1 MGFDKKKKKIGSR
14 SSSNDN
20 LPICTGP
27 WPSSSTRQEGDPWDD
42 GFHTTVKQLVIV
54 HGAGIDS
61 IKFEYHDNSGT
72 SFWSQKHGGSGG
84 FKTDK
89 IELDFPGEYLK
100 SISGYYGSINDWSP
114 VFIRSLTIE
123 SSRKKYGPFGSQQG
137 TQFSFPATSFAS
149 KIVGFHGH
157 SSWYLTSIGVYLEP
171 VDDQVNQNIR
181 PSKALMSS
189 QLVTSQNFVSD
200 FGTHD
205 HTKGYSIVQGSSGHV
220 QDNFNSNYLLGPSS
234 TTTTPTSVR
243 ISKVMVKDTTKM
255 TSFVNIL
262 DLCTPTYLQKG
273 SSSNLEGVVSYGPWG
288 GNGGSTFDD
297 EVYTGIRQVNL
308 TRSTA
313 LVSIEILYDR
323 NGQPIWGNKNG
334 GAGGKNLE
342 KASFPIYMLF
352 DYCTIVFDYPFES
365 LTHITGFY
373 GPLMFVG
380 PTVIKS
386 LTFHT
391 TEQPIGNKKYGPFT
405 CYSITVPLNGMVIG
419 FHGRG
424 GWFIDSIGVH
434 VLKGK
439 VSTTRRSLNT
449 LFNANTLTSHNKILD
464 KNPRSFNSPPLG
476 NQVPNNEVII
486 VREPVP
492 HGPGPWGGDG
502 GKSWDDGAY
511 TGIKQI
517 HLTKREA
524 IFSIQIQ
531 YDRDGRT
538 VWSARH
544 GGSGRGTTSKL
555 KFYYPDEILT
565 CITGYYGAVVEAETV
580 EAIKSLT
587 FYTTRRKYG
596 PYGVEAGTFFSS
608 TMTEGKVVGF
618 HGRCSSYLDA
628 IGVHMQNWLGNN
640 QKPSKSIFSKIFK

>member
-1 MGFDKKKKKIGSR
+1 MISSFHSGDVMGFDKKKKKIGNK
-14 SSSNDN
+14 SSSNDE

-27 WPSSSTRQEGDPWDD
+27 WPSSSSATRQEGDPWDD

-61 IKFEYHDNSGT
+61 VKFEYHDNSGT

-123 SSRKKYGPFGSQQG
+123 SNRKKYGPFGCQQG
-137 TQFSFPATSFAS
+137 TQFLFPATSIAS

-157 SSWYLTSIGVYLEP
+157 SSWYLTSIGVYFKP
-171 VDDQVNQNIR
+171 VDDQVNQNIL

-189 QLVTSQNFVSD
+189 QLITSQKFVSD
-200 FGTHD
+200 FGTRD
-205 HTKGYSIVQGSSGHV
+205 HTKGYSIVQW
-220 QDNFNSNYLLGPSS
+220 N
-234 TTTTPTSVR
+234 
-243 ISKVMVKDTTKM
+243 
-255 TSFVNIL
+255 
-262 DLCTPTYLQKG
+262 

-288 GNGGSTFDD
+288 GNGGSMFDD

-334 GAGGKNLE
+334 GAGGKILE
-342 KASFPIYMLF
+342 KARTAFSSYIQ
-352 DYCTIVFDYPFES
+352 D
-365 LTHITGFY
+365 
-373 GPLMFVG
+373 
-380 PTVIKS
+380 
-386 LTFHT
+386 
-391 TEQPIGNKKYGPFT
+391 
-405 CYSITVPLNGMVIG
+405 GMVIG

-439 VSTTRRSLNT
+439 VSTTRRSLNV
-449 LFNANTLTSHNKILD
+449 LFNANTPTSHHKIID
-464 KNPRSFNSPPLG
+464 KNPHSTSAA
-476 NQVPNNEVII
+476 
-486 VREPVP
+486 
-492 HGPGPWGGDG
+492 WTWSMGGDG
-502 GKSWDDGAY
+502 GKTWDDGAY

-517 HLTKREA
+517 HLTRREA
-524 IFSIQIQ
+524 ISSIQIQ
-531 YDRDGRT
+531 YDRDGRS

-544 GGSGRGTTSKL
+544 GGRGTTIKI
-555 KFYYPDEILT
+555 KFHYPDELLT
-565 CITGYYGAVVEAETV
+565 CVTGYYGAVVGDETV
-580 EAIKSLT
+580 EVIKSLT
-587 FYTTRRKYG
+587 FYTSRGKYG
-596 PYGVEAGTFFSS
+596 PYGAEAGTFFSS
-608 TMTEGKVVGF
+608 TMTQGKVVGF

-628 IGVHMQNWLGNN
+628 IGVHMQNWLENN

>member
-1 MGFDKKKKKIGSR
+1 MISSFHSGDVMGFDKKKKKIGNK
-14 SSSNDN
+14 SSSNDE

-27 WPSSSTRQEGDPWDD
+27 WPSSSSATRQEGDPWDD

-61 IKFEYHDNSGT
+61 VKFEYHDNSGT

-123 SSRKKYGPFGSQQG
+123 SNRKKYGPFGCQQG
-137 TQFSFPATSFAS
+137 TQFLFPATSIAS

-157 SSWYLTSIGVYLEP
+157 SSCKPKYT
-171 VDDQVNQNIR
+171 

-189 QLVTSQNFVSD
+189 QLITSQKFVSD
-200 FGTHD
+200 FGTRD
-205 HTKGYSIVQGSSGHV
+205 HTKGYSIVHGSSGHV
-220 QDNFNSNYLLGPSS
+220 QDNFN
-234 TTTTPTSVR
+234 R
-243 ISKVMVKDTTKM
+243 
-255 TSFVNIL
+255 
-262 DLCTPTYLQKG
+262 

-334 GAGGKNLE
+334 GAGGKILE
-342 KASFPIYMLF
+342 KARTAFSSYIQ
-352 DYCTIVFDYPFES
+352 D
-365 LTHITGFY
+365 
-373 GPLMFVG
+373 
-380 PTVIKS
+380 
-386 LTFHT
+386 
-391 TEQPIGNKKYGPFT
+391 
-405 CYSITVPLNGMVIG
+405 GMVIG

-439 VSTTRRSLNT
+439 VSTTRRSLNV
-449 LFNANTLTSHNKILD
+449 LFNANTPTSHHKIID
-464 KNPRSFNSPPLG
+464 KNPHSSDNPPLG

-486 VREPVP
+486 VKEPVP

-502 GKSWDDGAY
+502 GKTWDDGAY

-517 HLTKREA
+517 HLTRREA
-524 IFSIQIQ
+524 ISSIQIQ
-531 YDRDGRT
+531 YDRDGRS

-544 GGSGRGTTSKL
+544 GGRGTTIKI
-555 KFYYPDEILT
+555 KFHYPDELLT
-565 CITGYYGAVVEAETV
+565 CVTGYYGAVVGDETV
-580 EAIKSLT
+580 EVIKSLT
-587 FYTTRRKYG
+587 FYTSRGKYG
-596 PYGVEAGTFFSS
+596 PYGAEAGTFFSS
-608 TMTEGKVVGF
+608 TMTQGKVVGF

-628 IGVHMQNWLGNN
+628 IGVHMQNWLENN